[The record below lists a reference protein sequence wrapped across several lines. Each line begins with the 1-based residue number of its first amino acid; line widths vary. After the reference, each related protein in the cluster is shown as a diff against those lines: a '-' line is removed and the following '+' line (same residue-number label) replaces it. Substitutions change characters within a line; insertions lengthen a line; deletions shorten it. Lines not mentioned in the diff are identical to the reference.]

1 MRCPEV
7 PKACGHVRWAGSAT
21 RLCDGFC
28 MKIKDRL
35 HDWDVSCDEARRIQ
49 EKLVGR
55 VKLSAPPRQ
64 INLIAGAD
72 MALDKRRGVFFASAV
87 VLSFPLLE
95 VVEEHTA
102 HGRASFP
109 YVPGLLSFREGPIVL
124 KALAGL
130 EVRPDVVIFDGQPTA
145 VEAIY
150 VAAPGDPDTDGP
162 EFLLTVLTTDGVA
175 APEPARYQGGTVV
188 ELNAPRPP
196 ADLVFDRWSGDLA
209 GSENPIAVTMD
220 RDITVTANYSRV
232 GAFVPPPPCGLG
244 LAEASLA
251 ALAGLTLRSMCP
263 RRRCG
268 RCRTRRR

>member
-130 EVRPDVVIFDGQPTA
+130 EVRPDVVIFDGQGIA
-145 VEAIY
+145 H
-150 VAAPGDPDTDGP
+150 
-162 EFLLTVLTTDGVA
+162 
-175 APEPARYQGGTVV
+175 
-188 ELNAPRPP
+188 PR
-196 ADLVFDRWSGDLA
+196 R
-209 GSENPIAVTMD
+209 
-220 RDITVTANYSRV
+220 
-232 GAFVPPPPCGLG
+232 LG
-244 LAEASLA
+244 LASHLGLWLGVTTIGA
-251 ALAGLTLRSMCP
+251 AKSRLVGEHCEPGERKGAWAVLTDGGEQIGSVL
-263 RRRCG
+263 
-268 RCRTRRR
+268 RTRSCVKPLYVSPGHLCDHEGARRIVLECCTRYRLPEPTRLAHIAVGRAKSALSEAPP